1 MWVAPLVAAAE
12 LVVLGID
19 GALKTN
25 VESYLSISRQSCDA
39 QAWRVRRAYE
49 DPQSDVRGALEPY
62 GYYCPIVE
70 SELEFHDDC
79 WAATVNVEPGPRVTW
94 RELDIA
100 ISGEAESDASFMQ
113 VLQASRLSPGA
124 PLRHADWESFNNA
137 LQAKAYERGY
147 VEAEFLAQRVD
158 VWPEQQAADAELRFD
173 SGPRYL
179 VGDIDYEQRVLTPEL
194 ISAYLKLTPGLPFD
208 NNEISRAY
216 RDLSDSGY
224 FRRVEV
230 TPAFDKAAN
239 GSIPIGVILEPAERI
254 EYTVGAG
261 FATDTG
267 PRLRGGYR
275 NRRVNRKG
283 HRLNVDLTVSRVISG
298 LTADYRQPIG
308 DPRSDWMSY
317 TAAIDVEDTDTFESE
332 AGRVGVRRTRRMGT
346 HWLRTLSIDFSYDRF
361 MVADV
366 RDQSRLLLPAVAFEY
381 KRADADL
388 YPNRGVRLSIEL
400 RAAHDA
406 LLSDTSLAQLIARGR
421 WIHATSEHGRLLGR
435 ATVGATA
442 KDDFSELPPSLRFF
456 AGGDESIRGY
466 DY

>member
-1 MWVAPLVAAAE
+1 MILWVAPLLAAAD
-12 LVVLGID
+12 VVVSGID
-19 GALKTN
+19 GTLKTN
-25 VESYLSISRQSCDA
+25 VESYLSVSRQPCDA

-49 DPQSDVRGALEPY
+49 DLQSDVRGALEPY
-62 GYYCPIVE
+62 GYYAPIVE
-70 SELEFHDDC
+70 GELEFQDDC

-100 ISGEAESDASFMQ
+100 ISGEAESDAGFMQ
-113 VLQASRLSPGA
+113 VLQGTRLSPGA
-124 PLRHADWESFNNA
+124 PLRHADWESFKNA
-137 LQAKAYERGY
+137 LQGKAYERGY

-158 VWPEQQAADAELRFD
+158 VWPDQQAADAELRFD

-194 ISAYLKLTPGLPFD
+194 LSAYLKLTPGVPFD
-208 NNEISRAY
+208 NNDISRAY

-239 GSIPIGVILEPAERI
+239 GSIPIGVVLEPAERI

-317 TAAIDVEDTDTFESE
+317 TAAIDIEDTDTFESE

-346 HWLRTLSIDFSYDRF
+346 HWLRTLSID
-361 MVADV
+361 
-366 RDQSRLLLPAVAFEY
+366 L
-381 KRADADL
+381 
-388 YPNRGVRLSIEL
+388 
-400 RAAHDA
+400 
-406 LLSDTSLAQLIARGR
+406 
-421 WIHATSEHGRLLGR
+421 
-435 ATVGATA
+435 
-442 KDDFSELPPSLRFF
+442 
-456 AGGDESIRGY
+456 
-466 DY
+466 